1 MQSQQT
7 ITRRRIGV
15 LDVAGKL
22 CVHPMTV
29 PRLVREG
36 RLPLPDKIINKN
48 LWWEDEIDELIRR
61 GLPRSNGSQR
71 ERDLKKTRG

>member
-1 MQSQQT
+1 MQSQQN

-15 LDVAGKL
+15 LEVAGRL

-36 RLPLPDKIINKN
+36 RLPLPEKITNKN
-48 LWWEDEIDELIRR
+48 LWWDDEIDELIRR
-61 GLPRSNGSQR
+61 GLPSRTGARATATLRNHQG
-71 ERDLKKTRG
+71 